1 MSFNPSQPRVPKGDP
16 QGGEWTNGQTG
27 SQANPGP
34 GGQADA
40 AAVPEYGN
48 PVNENAVTV
57 NAVHFSNEDR
67 TTLLSDF
74 YGTGGRGIERG
85 RLQEADPAIQ
95 KRIYFYV
102 DQGNGVQPEQSVGSR
117 GHAVTLRNLY
127 DPKSD
132 NFALWRSGS
141 DPRSEGHSLNAKELA
156 VHRAGYDGYYI
167 RDYLNRA
174 SNGKPFGVAVLLGP
188 HMVPVKPIG
197 LWNGGGFTMPPK
209 AARRP

>member
-1 MSFNPSQPRVPKGDP
+1 MPFDPNQPRVPKGSPD
-16 QGGEWTNGQTG
+16 GGEWTNGQAG
-27 SQANPGP
+27 SKESAGP

-40 AAVPEYGN
+40 TAVPQYGK
-48 PVNENAVTV
+48 PAHENAVTV

-85 RLQEADPAIQ
+85 RLEYADLAIQ

-102 DQGNGVQPEQSVGSR
+102 DQGGGVQPEQSVGAR

-127 DPKSD
+127 EPKSD
-132 NFALWRSGS
+132 NFALWRSVS
-141 DPRSEGHSLNAKELA
+141 DPRSEGHNLNAKELA
-156 VHRAGYDGYYI
+156 VYKAGYDGYYI
-167 RDYLNRA
+167 RDYLRRA
-174 SNGKPFGVAVLLGP
+174 SNGQPFGVAILLGR
-188 HMVPVKPIG
+188 HAVPVKPLG

-209 AARRP
+209 IKGKP